1 MFCSCGSHDAL
12 YLCLSPVTV
21 AVYGAILGGM
31 EKKAMEIATEL
42 NGIVNEE
49 MFTEYPELTAY
60 LESYAAMD
68 IHIMIRFGRWK
79 ELLEI
84 EPPKNKALML
94 YRAASLKFARA
105 SAYAVLGNVVEARKE
120 ADRFDSLR
128 GDPDAKMRILHN
140 NTVADLL
147 AVDSAMARGEIA
159 YREGKYDEAFVLLRK
174 AVDMQDN
181 LVSCSSL
188 LISADMIQRK
198 IKIEIRA
205 HLFSS
210 L

>member
-1 MFCSCGSHDAL
+1 
-12 YLCLSPVTV
+12 
-21 AVYGAILGGM
+21 M

-105 SAYAVLGNVVEARKE
+105 LAYAVLGNVVEARKE

-188 LISADMIQRK
+188 LITADMIQRK

>member
-105 SAYAVLGNVVEARKE
+105 SEMWLRLVRKQIDSTVCEATLTPRCAFYTTILWRISWRLIQPWLEVKLPTGKE
-120 ADRFDSLR
+120 STMKPLSCCARLWTC
-128 GDPDAKMRILHN
+128 RI
-140 NTVADLL
+140 
-147 AVDSAMARGEIA
+147 I
-159 YREGKYDEAFVLLRK
+159 
-174 AVDMQDN
+174 
-181 LVSCSSL
+181 
-188 LISADMIQRK
+188 
-198 IKIEIRA
+198 
-205 HLFSS
+205 
-210 L
+210 